1 MTDLLIVLAVLAGV
15 AGLASLSQAT
25 TGVGVICGGCLLAI
39 FGRIAQATQQL
50 AVMNTTEQAMARSV
64 IEAMDLPADRRSRLL
79 EVLKG
84 R

>member
-39 FGRIAQATQQL
+39 FGRIAQATQQHKEL
-50 AVMNTTEQAMARSV
+50 KA
-64 IEAMDLPADRRSRLL
+64 LL
-79 EVLKG
+79 EKTS
-84 R
+84 RTT